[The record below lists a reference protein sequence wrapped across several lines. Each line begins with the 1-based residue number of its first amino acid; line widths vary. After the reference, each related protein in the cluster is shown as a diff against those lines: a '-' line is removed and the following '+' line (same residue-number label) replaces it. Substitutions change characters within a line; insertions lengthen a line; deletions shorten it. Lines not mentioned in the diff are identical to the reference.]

1 MTSNPGNDTVVDC
14 IRHFWIHPSRSPH
27 WLKKEVWDFQTLLEN
42 VSPFLLKNQ
51 HLNGFKSSCS
61 LMYREKSDYPQF
73 YGPLWRECLV
83 ANPRRISRCLKDPSD
98 AGQAV
103 PAQSSLKGVPAS
115 SKHGKHAI
123 LVSWFCGVAVMMCLQ
138 HHNMPQSIWLFVESP
153 SVHEKNKH
161 GGLPI
166 DEGKLK
172 SVFQLSRHPV
182 PPKLNEQNSCP
193 SPSPCSRIW
202 SLWWGRVRLQKI
214 RTLWALSF
222 D

>member
-1 MTSNPGNDTVVDC
+1 
-14 IRHFWIHPSRSPH
+14 
-27 WLKKEVWDFQTLLEN
+27 
-42 VSPFLLKNQ
+42 
-51 HLNGFKSSCS
+51 
-61 LMYREKSDYPQF
+61 MYRENQTIPSSMDR
-73 YGPLWRECLV
+73 YGPWECLV

-153 SVHEKNKH
+153 SVHKKNKH